1 MFISKRYS
9 RDYKFVQGDEEI
21 EIRRCVDSFNR
32 NKTIYIYDA
41 KKNIMRL
48 EIDENSLLT
57 YRTHDNFMF
66 TSFIKDLIDEK
77 IIPYLISNSPSELHS
92 VSSDTDAI
100 AHWIRIYNEEP
111 TKSSSFFQKLRL
123 KLASI

>member
-48 EIDENSLLT
+48 EIDENCLLT
-57 YRTHDNFMF
+57 YHKHDNFMF

-92 VSSDTDAI
+92 VSSDIDAI
-100 AHWIRIYNEEP
+100 AYWITIYKEEP